1 MSPRTVLRTELFVR
15 TARGTPIP
23 PGTSGVSSTAWVKV
37 GVWDTLN
44 TVDLCNRVITVMVNI
59 TDEVQYSK
67 KGEIVGY
74 FSPIEE
80 DILKNG
86 LAGES
91 TDEVF
96 WHFSREPAEQKIYAR
111 NCVY

>member
-23 PGTSGVSSTAWVKV
+23 PGTSGVSSTAWDEV

-44 TVDLCNRVITVMVNI
+44 TVDSCGRIVTVVVNI
-59 TDEVQYSK
+59 TDEVQYFK

-74 FSPIEE
+74 FSPIEDDVLE
-80 DILKNG
+80 KG
-86 LAGES
+86 LAGDS
-91 TDEVF
+91 IDAVF
-96 WHFSREPAEQKIYAR
+96 GHFSREPEDPGVALGVE
-111 NCVY
+111 